1 MAAETAVTSKPL
13 PAIYGRSPY
22 VALGIL
28 FLVNILNTIDRNL
41 LVVLNEP
48 IKLEFALSDAQVG
61 LLSTAFAISYAA
73 AGFPIGM
80 AVDRVS
86 RRGIIAGCLSLWSG
100 MTALCGV
107 ATSHV
112 HLLLARIGVGAGEAG
127 SGPAT
132 LSLLSEYFPVER
144 RATMTSVYYLSTAVG
159 ITAGMAVGGW
169 IAQTLGWRATFL
181 IAAAPAVVLVPLMFL
196 LVPEPARS
204 SGVKDMEQSSLG
216 AFLGFL
222 RVQTSLRWI
231 IIGNIINVLVISG
244 LGAWFVSYML
254 REHGTGLARVG
265 LHAGLIHGALGIIG
279 TLAGGMLADRLSRSD
294 ARRGPWLV
302 AVSCLLTRLTFIGLM
317 LSPSVALAMSFY
329 VFYCL
334 FSSIWFGPVYS
345 LILTLVVPRM
355 RGKSSAFLYV
365 TTNLAGYGV
374 GAPLV
379 GYLSDRIGGGSAAGL
394 GTALII
400 VASLSGAA
408 ATCLLM
414 ASRTLRA
421 DLARSAEHSEGR
433 WARPD

>member
-1 MAAETAVTSKPL
+1 L
-13 PAIYGRSPY
+13 
-22 VALGIL
+22 
-28 FLVNILNTIDRNL
+28 
-41 LVVLNEP
+41 
-48 IKLEFALSDAQVG
+48 
-61 LLSTAFAISYAA
+61 
-73 AGFPIGM
+73 
-80 AVDRVS
+80 
-86 RRGIIAGCLSLWSG
+86 
-100 MTALCGV
+100 
-107 ATSHV
+107 
-112 HLLLARIGVGAGEAG
+112 
-127 SGPAT
+127 
-132 LSLLSEYFPVER
+132 
-144 RATMTSVYYLSTAVG
+144 
-159 ITAGMAVGGW
+159 
-169 IAQTLGWRATFL
+169 
-181 IAAAPAVVLVPLMFL
+181 
-196 LVPEPARS
+196 
-204 SGVKDMEQSSLG
+204 
-216 AFLGFL
+216 
-222 RVQTSLRWI
+222 
-231 IIGNIINVLVISG
+231 
-244 LGAWFVSYML
+244 
-254 REHGTGLARVG
+254 G

-294 ARRGPWLV
+294 ARRGLWLV
-302 AVSCLLTRLTFIGLM
+302 AVSCLLTGLTFIGLV